1 MKRKFIYL
9 LSTLF
14 IGGFIACNN
23 DGDDP
28 ITPTPPTPDPVPTED
43 IAYQAEGL
51 YSVVTTYMIP
61 DSTQGTIEADDFRVN
76 KAGEGLVRIETPFI
90 EVGSETAGRLGLI
103 VIDSIPVVKEEEDY
117 VFSVS
122 GSDKVNTS
130 NFENPIVT
138 IEGRISNGTLQASL
152 RLSNE
157 TRQIDFQFLGN
168 QIAFD
173 EANILDIQIEHDAI
187 VGGPEINGREIVFY
201 VHPQTD
207 MSSLELAPVLTLSK
221 GASSMPA
228 SGATI
233 DFAQYKDYTVEYT
246 VIAENLSTNIYSVV
260 IKQGGDLS
268 LSSFE
273 NWVSESSSYS
283 DLLRP
288 TPNWATSNL
297 GIESIRSLGILM
309 GVNYTGGPVVL
320 QEENGYQ
327 GHSAKVVTANT
338 IGGAS
343 LIPGVF
349 PSIPVITSGS
359 LFTGDFVVD
368 AMNTLNST
376 QFGIPYFQKPT
387 NVKGYFKYT
396 PGENYYYCKDP
407 SVSNEAEI
415 DNTKTDEC
423 SLCAVLYEVENYDDF
438 LNGET
443 IYTSDKIVA
452 IAQQFAGNTPD
463 YTAFDLQ
470 LEYKKEYDPTK
481 KYRFAI
487 IFSSSKDGAAFSG
500 AEGSTLWIDE
510 VEVINE

>member
-1 MKRKFIYL
+1 MNKNL
-9 LSTLF
+9 LIGLFTLICSVF
-14 IGGFIACNN
+14 AFTACSDDDEGNN
-23 DGDDP
+23 NGKLPNEEVAGNYKGTLDVKLDGTTIIENMPKNVTITKAGDNAINMGLKDFSFNNQNLGDIELTNCALTGQDGNYRFSGSQSLTLADP
-28 ITPTPPTPDPVPTED
+28 IGTCEAVTEGTIINGTATINIDIDVKALNQTVEVVYTGTKMTGNESSEAKILSFIFDRNVASVDSLVLGEPVINEEAKT
-43 IAYQAEGL
+43 ITFRVA
-51 YSVVTTYMIP
+51 
-61 DSTQGTIEADDFRVN
+61 DSTTTEYLKQLIPTIEISENATITPEGGIAQDFN
-76 KAGEGLVRIETPFI
+76 KPVQYTVTAEDGTQAVYTVSVL
-90 EVGSETAGRLGLI
+90 GSYYDFE
-103 VIDSIPVVKEEEDY
+103 DWVVE
-117 VFSVS
+117 
-122 GSDKVNTS
+122 
-130 NFENPIVT
+130 
-138 IEGRISNGTLQASL
+138 
-152 RLSNE
+152 NE
-157 TRQIDFQFLGN
+157 TYNFQKP
-168 QIAFD
+168 I
-173 EANILDIQIEHDAI
+173 
-187 VGGPEINGREIVFY
+187 
-201 VHPQTD
+201 
-207 MSSLELAPVLTLSK
+207 
-221 GASSMPA
+221 
-228 SGATI
+228 
-233 DFAQYKDYTVEYT
+233 
-246 VIAENLSTNIYSVV
+246 
-260 IKQGGDLS
+260 
-268 LSSFE
+268 
-273 NWVSESSSYS
+273 
-283 DLLRP
+283 
-288 TPNWATSNL
+288 NWATSNSGIVLLKAIGYYSGDAIVAPEEEGFDGKSAKITTAYTKGGSML
-297 GIESIRSLGILM
+297 GI
-309 GVNYTGGPVVL
+309 
-320 QEENGYQ
+320 
-327 GHSAKVVTANT
+327 A
-338 IGGAS
+338 
-343 LIPGVF
+343 
-349 PSIPVITSGS
+349 IPVITSGS

>member
-1 MKRKFIYL
+1 MQGMLQTFAPKPVSMSKMRNLLPKLIRLLVLSGLLLPASGPVFADGADSCRSVRPLASAGPDGSRSRASEPAFTVQLHGTVRAKFEYQ
-9 LSTLF
+9 
-14 IGGFIACNN
+14 
-23 DGDDP
+23 
-28 ITPTPPTPDPVPTED
+28 PDLG
-43 IAYQAEGL
+43 Q
-51 YSVVTTYMIP
+51 SRF
-61 DSTQGTIEADDFRVN
+61 Q
-76 KAGEGLVRIETPFI
+76 VRN
-90 EVGSETAGRLGLI
+90 AR
-103 VIDSIPVVKEEEDY
+103 
-117 VFSVS
+117 FSVS

-130 NFENPIVT
+130 NFENPIAT

-327 GHSAKVVTANT
+327 GHGAKVVTANT

>member
-1 MKRKFIYL
+1 MNKNL
-9 LSTLF
+9 LIGLFTLICSVF
-14 IGGFIACNN
+14 AFTACSDDDEGNN
-23 DGDDP
+23 NGKLPNEEVAGNYKGTLDVKLDGTTIIENMPKNVTITKAGDNAINMGLKDFSFNNQNLGDIELTNCALTGQDGNYRFSDSQSLTLADP
-28 ITPTPPTPDPVPTED
+28 IGTCEAVTEGTIINGTATINIDIDVKALNQTVEVVYTGTKMTGNESSEAKILSFIFDRNVASVDSLVLGEPVINEEAKT
-43 IAYQAEGL
+43 ITFRVA
-51 YSVVTTYMIP
+51 
-61 DSTQGTIEADDFRVN
+61 DSTTTEYLKQLIPTIEISENATITPEGGIAQDFN
-76 KAGEGLVRIETPFI
+76 KPVQYTVTAEDGTQAVYTVSVL
-90 EVGSETAGRLGLI
+90 GSYYDFE
-103 VIDSIPVVKEEEDY
+103 DWVVE
-117 VFSVS
+117 
-122 GSDKVNTS
+122 
-130 NFENPIVT
+130 
-138 IEGRISNGTLQASL
+138 
-152 RLSNE
+152 NE
-157 TRQIDFQFLGN
+157 TYNFQKP
-168 QIAFD
+168 I
-173 EANILDIQIEHDAI
+173 
-187 VGGPEINGREIVFY
+187 
-201 VHPQTD
+201 
-207 MSSLELAPVLTLSK
+207 
-221 GASSMPA
+221 
-228 SGATI
+228 
-233 DFAQYKDYTVEYT
+233 
-246 VIAENLSTNIYSVV
+246 
-260 IKQGGDLS
+260 
-268 LSSFE
+268 
-273 NWVSESSSYS
+273 
-283 DLLRP
+283 
-288 TPNWATSNL
+288 NWATSNSGIVLLKAIGYYSGDAIVAPEEEGFDGKGAKITTAYTKGGSML
-297 GIESIRSLGILM
+297 GI
-309 GVNYTGGPVVL
+309 
-320 QEENGYQ
+320 
-327 GHSAKVVTANT
+327 A
-338 IGGAS
+338 
-343 LIPGVF
+343 
-349 PSIPVITSGS
+349 IPVITSGS